1 MPSMSI
7 QFHPQLNCVCSD
19 CIRKCPGMRRDTAN
33 LLAQANEMEWRG
45 TTRCD
50 GNKQCCG
57 YFAAIYYYV
66 HSVLPTTSPSVVA
79 VLDNYRP
86 KRTRRRAKQR
96 QSIKT
101 FPSLAIVIVSRRGFT
116 LSTRS
121 RSRSSAMVIEQKLP
135 SPQSGLSLIKAQ

>member
-1 MPSMSI
+1 VCAAIAYANVRECAATRPTCWLKLMKWNGEGRRDAMGTNSAAAILLPFIIMSI
-7 QFHPQLNCVCSD
+7 RS
-19 CIRKCPGMRRDTAN
+19 
-33 LLAQANEMEWRG
+33 
-45 TTRCD
+45 
-50 GNKQCCG
+50 
-57 YFAAIYYYV
+57 
-66 HSVLPTTSPSVVA
+66 LPTTSPSVVA

-101 FPSLAIVIVSRRGFT
+101 FPSLAVVIVSRRGFT

-121 RSRSSAMVIEQKLP
+121 RSRSSTMVIEQKLP